1 MSDKFLTYY
10 KQHKKM
16 FYMAG
21 VGIVSSY
28 LLLSL
33 VFSDLGLF
41 KYFSM
46 KGEYKRIK
54 KDISRLKTEN
64 EGLRGEVESLKKDP
78 DYIEALARKRL
89 GLVKDGEL
97 IYKFPDKEDK
107 EGKEERVN
115 KEKDSKEK

>member
-1 MSDKFLTYY
+1 MNDKLLTYY

-16 FYMAG
+16 FYIAG

-64 EGLRGEVESLKKDP
+64 EGLRGEVDSLKKDP

-97 IYKFPDKEDK
+97 IYKFQDK
-107 EGKEERVN
+107 EGKEEREDN
-115 KEKDSKEK
+115 EKNSKEK

>member
-10 KQHKKM
+10 KEHKKM

-33 VFSDLGLF
+33 IFSDRGLF

-46 KGEYKRIK
+46 KGEYKRIN

-115 KEKDSKEK
+115 KEKD